1 VEAEI
6 MYAKNAEILV
16 GVGRGRSTSSAFFVP
31 PGIYRFVGQVLFLAP
46 LFWFMEL
53 LQNQAYRLVT
63 SQFGWFYRLAPPN
76 QHTTWYSVRS
86 LPCWLLTVS
95 VFSMLDE
102 RFERK
107 QLSRLTRFLI
117 AGTLGW
123 AGEWMIGFIAAHV
136 SQRGL
141 QIWPGSPLVYIAFS
155 ALPIW
160 WIDFVIFQWLTRE
173 LRHAQA
179 HRSSFPISSSLRTRL

>member
-1 VEAEI
+1 
-6 MYAKNAEILV
+6 MYARNAEILV
-16 GVGRGRSTSSAFFVP
+16 GAGRGRTTAGAFLVP
-31 PGIYRFVGQVLFLAP
+31 PGIYRFVGQVLFLSP

-63 SQFGWFYRLAPPN
+63 SQFGWLYRLPPPSA
-76 QHTTWYSVRS
+76 HTTWYSVRS

-102 RFERK
+102 IFQRK
-107 QLSRLTRFLI
+107 QLPGLARLVI
-117 AGTLGW
+117 AGTVGW
-123 AGEWMIGFIAAHV
+123 VGEWTIGYVAAHL

-141 QIWPGSPLVYIAFS
+141 QFWPGSPLVYIAFS

-160 WIDFVIFQWLTRE
+160 WMDFLIFQWLTRE

-179 HRSSFPISSSLRTRL
+179 HRASRSSRSCPSLPLS